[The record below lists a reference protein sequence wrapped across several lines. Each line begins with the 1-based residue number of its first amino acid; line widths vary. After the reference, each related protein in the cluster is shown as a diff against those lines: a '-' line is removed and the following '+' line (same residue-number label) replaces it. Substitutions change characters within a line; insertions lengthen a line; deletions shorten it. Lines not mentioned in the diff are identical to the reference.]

1 MNVPGEVV
9 PSTVATADGKERGK
23 GQSIMITWWKQMH
36 WNGLVRGTIW
46 KLSPVMSWMFIVFQ
60 SPDASGV
67 QSISQGPPSLKTCPG
82 LVVGA
87 GSAKTTNAMDK
98 TKAGKV
104 PRENIVNKILRQGV
118 LEKQKK
124 KGEEEAKL
132 EESVE
137 QGNK

>member
-1 MNVPGEVV
+1 
-9 PSTVATADGKERGK
+9 
-23 GQSIMITWWKQMH
+23 
-36 WNGLVRGTIW
+36 
-46 KLSPVMSWMFIVFQ
+46 
-60 SPDASGV
+60 
-67 QSISQGPPSLKTCPG
+67 
-82 LVVGA
+82 
-87 GSAKTTNAMDK
+87 MDK